1 MKTHSWLFAAMVVTI
16 WLAAPFTASPATAQ
30 DSDAAAKIL
39 ALENK
44 WNIAY
49 KERDVAAMNSLLAND
64 FIITIIT
71 VEDGNTYSKS
81 GYIAHAGDTS
91 TKVEIS
97 ELLDMRVRLHG
108 NTAIVTGQYHEVGT
122 EKGKRYEYHDRLTDT
137 WMLLDGRWRVIASH
151 YSVPVK

>member
-1 MKTHSWLFAAMVVTI
+1 MKTGSWLFAAMVLTVL
-16 WLAAPFTASPATAQ
+16 LAPPFIASRARAQ
-30 DSDAAAKIL
+30 GSDPAAKIL

-49 KERDVAAMNSLLAND
+49 KERDVAAMNSLLAD
-64 FIITIIT
+64 GFIIT
-71 VEDGNTYSKS
+71 VEDGDTYSKS

-97 ELLDMRVRLHG
+97 ELLDMKVRLHG

-137 WMLLDGRWRVIASH
+137 WMLLDGRWQVIASH
-151 YSVPVK
+151 YSVPIK